1 MDASFIQSPNAAA
14 TSVRVAHSFITRDE
28 QLGSAPRRQP
38 LHCSQALFPVSCL
51 LARIKTASSNQ
62 LALWREGKER
72 EERTSRSFFMGRMQK
87 FQPQEAKRALYF
99 LPPPFAP
106 TGSLTPP
113 SAHSLTRGGH
123 GHWMMERGT
132 LGIILPRG
140 LM

>member
-1 MDASFIQSPNAAA
+1 MDASFIQSPSANAAD
-14 TSVRVAHSFITRDE
+14 TSVRAAHSFITRDE
-28 QLGSAPRRQP
+28 QLGSASTLAGAFSSLVPPRQDKNGIKQP
-38 LHCSQALFPVSCL
+38 TSVVSG
-51 LARIKTASSNQ
+51 
-62 LALWREGKER
+62 GKER

-113 SAHSLTRGGH
+113 SAHSHTRGGH